1 MSLHSGYS
9 PWHQRPGAWY
19 TCDLRKKMRVPW
31 VGLDSKFR
39 FKLYNWKPGSG
50 GQHVRSSDPSLQVRL
65 SGKFSNLIKAAQLL
79 GGRTET
85 QSSLIPKSSH
95 HCANLIWRDI
105 SRAGGRLGSL
115 LLSSVTSLR
124 QGYWHASYPSSPQHR
139 AAQTGLRKSSWW
151 CQVGP
156 QRPLLIPS
164 YCVCPLQA
172 GPRRLF

>member
-1 MSLHSGYS
+1 M
-9 PWHQRPGAWY
+9 
-19 TCDLRKKMRVPW
+19 
-31 VGLDSKFR
+31 
-39 FKLYNWKPGSG
+39 
-50 GQHVRSSDPSLQVRL
+50 RSSDPSLQVRL

-124 QGYWHASYPSSPQHR
+124 QGY
-139 AAQTGLRKSSWW
+139 
-151 CQVGP
+151 
-156 QRPLLIPS
+156 
-164 YCVCPLQA
+164 
-172 GPRRLF
+172 